1 MMRQLLGNI
10 GHFFPLFL
18 HAGPANQRN
27 SHEARQAVKVGAMRY
42 VLGVGIA
49 GTALGFLVAWY
60 IFGG

>member
-1 MMRQLLGNI
+1 MQDQQI
-10 GHFFPLFL
+10 KET
-18 HAGPANQRN
+18 AT
-27 SHEARQAVKVGAMRY
+27 EARQAVKVGAMRY